1 MEIININDIEDLIIT
16 KYKIETKL
24 IEDNVI
30 ESKMSIPDFISK
42 YTNMNYI
49 YKVKNLMIPF
59 GFNRI
64 YDVDYLFV
72 VSNDENELDLLI
84 NKLKLLRYNLN
95 NMSKVDYLS
104 LMKNEHLDEEDFIIY
119 NNNYYK

>member
-72 VSNDENELDLLI
+72 VSNDENELDLLT

>member
-64 YDVDYLFV
+64 YDIDYLFV
-72 VSNDENELDLLI
+72 VSNDENELDLLT